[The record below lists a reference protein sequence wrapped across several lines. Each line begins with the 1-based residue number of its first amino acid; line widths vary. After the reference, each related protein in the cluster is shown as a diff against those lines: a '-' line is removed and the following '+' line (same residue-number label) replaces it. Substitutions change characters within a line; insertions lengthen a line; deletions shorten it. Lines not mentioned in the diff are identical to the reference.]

1 MSDEATTP
9 EDDAIDFEQPYQP
22 DEDED
27 TGAPEDKGREDEPSQ
42 PEPKRKA
49 PSGEYDHETDLS
61 LRSALRL
68 IEAAGISEGG
78 IELYALSHG
87 DFEPLSNALRGNKD
101 RDLILDLVKESYD
114 AFRHGEERKAAR
126 IASEIEE
133 FAGGKKA
140 WNDMRKWAEANAS
153 PEELADMKAAIE
165 QGGPAAR
172 LLVRLLKQIRSAPK
186 DDAGEYAEEEAP
198 RRTPRAS
205 HKRGPL
211 TAEEVNKRIDALYL
225 KYGEAAA
232 RRTPEY
238 RALMNAIN

>member
-1 MSDEATTP
+1 MSDEAAIP
-9 EDDAIDFEQPYQP
+9 EDDAPDFEQPYQP

-27 TGAPEDKGREDEPSQ
+27 TGAPEDKGRDDEPSKSEPERKSQ
-42 PEPKRKA
+42 PDEF
-49 PSGEYDHETDLS
+49 DHDADLN
-61 LRSALRL
+61 LQSALRL
-68 IEAAGISEGG
+68 IAAAGIPEDG
-78 IELYALSHG
+78 IEMYAASHG
-87 DFEPLSNALRGNKD
+87 DFERLSDALRGNKD
-101 RDLILDLVKESYD
+101 RDLILRLVKSSYD
-114 AFRHGEERKAAR
+114 AFMHGEERKAAR

-140 WNDMRKWAEANAS
+140 WNEMRKWAEANAS

-186 DDAGEYAEEEAP
+186 DDAGEGFEEETRVRAP
-198 RRTPRAS
+198 REPRR
-205 HKRGPL
+205 RGPL
-211 TAEEVNKRIDALYL
+211 TAEEVNQRIGDLYR
-225 KYGEAAA
+225 KYGNDA

>member
-1 MSDEATTP
+1 MNDEAAAP
-9 EDDAIDFEQPYQP
+9 EDDGIDFEQPYQP
-22 DEDED
+22 DEDEEV
-27 TGAPEDKGREDEPSQ
+27 GAPEEAPADESSQ
-42 PEPKRKA
+42 SEPERKA
-49 PSGEYDHETDLS
+49 SFDEFDHDADLN
-61 LRSALRL
+61 LQSALRL
-68 IEAAGISEGG
+68 IAAAGIPEDG
-78 IELYALSHG
+78 IEMYAASHG
-87 DFEPLSNALRGNKD
+87 DFERLSDSLRGNKD
-101 RDLILDLVKESYD
+101 RDLILRLVKSSYD

-165 QGGPAAR
+165 AGGPAAR

-186 DDAGEYAEEEAP
+186 DDAGEYAEEEVP
-198 RRTPRAS
+198 RRAPRAS

-211 TAEEVNKRIDALYL
+211 TAEEVNQRIGDLYR
-225 KYGEAAA
+225 KYGNDA

>member
-1 MSDEATTP
+1 MNEEAMTPDVDDIDVADTPGEDTESDAPKEKATSEEAATP
-9 EDDAIDFEQPYQP
+9 EYN
-22 DEDED
+22 
-27 TGAPEDKGREDEPSQ
+27 
-42 PEPKRKA
+42 PEPE
-49 PSGEYDHETDLS
+49 PDEYDHDADLN
-61 LRSALRL
+61 LQSALRL
-68 IEAAGISEGG
+68 ITAAGIPEDG
-78 IELYALSHG
+78 IEMYAASHG
-87 DFEPLSNALRGNKD
+87 DFERLSDALRGNKD
-101 RDLILDLVKESYD
+101 RDLILRLVKSSYD
-114 AFRHGEERKAAR
+114 AFMHAEERRTAR

-140 WNDMRKWAEANAS
+140 WADMRKWAESNAS

-186 DDAGEYAEEEAP
+186 DDADEYAEEEAP

-211 TAEEVNKRIDALYL
+211 TAEEVNKRIDALYF
-225 KYGEAAA
+225 KYGEASA

>member
-1 MSDEATTP
+1 MSDEAATL

-27 TGAPEDKGREDEPSQ
+27 TGAPEDKGRDDEPSQ
-42 PEPKRKA
+42 SEPERKA
-49 PSGEYDHETDLS
+49 SPDEFDHDADLN
-61 LRSALRL
+61 LQSALRL
-68 IEAAGISEGG
+68 IAAAGIPEDG
-78 IELYALSHG
+78 IEMYAASHG
-87 DFEPLSNALRGNKD
+87 DFERLSDALRGNKD
-101 RDLILDLVKESYD
+101 RDLILRLVKSSYD

-186 DDAGEYAEEEAP
+186 DDAGEYTEEE
-198 RRTPRAS
+198 TPRKPRATRRE
-205 HKRGPL
+205 HGPL
-211 TAEEVNKRIDALYL
+211 TPKEIKDRTNALYL
-225 KYGEAAA
+225 KYGEAVA
-232 RRTPEY
+232 RRMPEY

>member
-1 MSDEATTP
+1 MSDEAATP
-9 EDDAIDFEQPYQP
+9 EDDALDFEQPYQP
-22 DEDED
+22 DEDEEV
-27 TGAPEDKGREDEPSQ
+27 GAPEEAPADESSQSEPERKSPSDD
-42 PEPKRKA
+42 
-49 PSGEYDHETDLS
+49 YDHDADLS
-61 LRSALRL
+61 LQSALRL
-68 IEAAGISEGG
+68 IAAAGIPEDG
-78 IELYALSHG
+78 IEMYAASHG
-87 DFEPLSNALRGNKD
+87 DFERLSDALRGNKD
-101 RDLILDLVKESYD
+101 RDLILRLVKSSYD

-165 QGGPAAR
+165 QGGSAAR

-186 DDAGEYAEEEAP
+186 DEAGEYAEEEAP

-211 TAEEVNKRIDALYL
+211 TAEEVNQRIGDLYR
-225 KYGEAAA
+225 KYGNDA

>member
-1 MSDEATTP
+1 MSDEAVSP
-9 EDDAIDFEQPYQP
+9 EDDIIEDDHLYDDEGTEQQ
-22 DEDED
+22 EEA
-27 TGAPEDKGREDEPSQ
+27 APAEPSQ
-42 PEPKRKA
+42 SEPERKS
-49 PSGEYDHETDLS
+49 PPDDYDHDADLN
-61 LRSALRL
+61 LQSALRL
-68 IEAAGISEGG
+68 IAAAGIPEDG
-78 IELYALSHG
+78 IEMYAASHG
-87 DFEPLSNALRGNKD
+87 DFERLSNALRGNKD
-101 RDLILDLVKESYD
+101 RDLILRLVKSSHD

-198 RRTPRAS
+198 RRAPRAS

-211 TAEEVNKRIDALYL
+211 TAGEVNNRIAALYR
-225 KYGEAAA
+225 KYGNDA

>member
-1 MSDEATTP
+1 MSDEAATP
-9 EDDAIDFEQPYQP
+9 EDDILGFEHPYQP
-22 DEDED
+22 DEDEE
-27 TGAPEDKGREDEPSQ
+27 TGAPEESPAEESSPSEP
-42 PEPKRKA
+42 ERKA
-49 PSGEYDHETDLS
+49 PSDEFDHDADLN
-61 LRSALRL
+61 LQSALRL
-68 IEAAGISEGG
+68 IAAAGIPEDG
-78 IELYALSHG
+78 IEMYAASHG
-87 DFEPLSNALRGNKD
+87 DFERLSDSLRGNKD
-101 RDLILDLVKESYD
+101 RDLILRLVKSSYD

-186 DDAGEYAEEEAP
+186 DDADERAEEEVP
-198 RRTPRAS
+198 RKPRAS

-211 TAEEVNKRIDALYL
+211 TAEEVNQRIGDLYR
-225 KYGEAAA
+225 KYGNDA

>member
-1 MSDEATTP
+1 MSDEAATP
-9 EDDAIDFEQPYQP
+9 EDDILDFEQPYQP
-22 DEDED
+22 DEDEEV
-27 TGAPEDKGREDEPSQ
+27 GAPEGAPADESSQ
-42 PEPKRKA
+42 PEPERKA
-49 PSGEYDHETDLS
+49 SPDEFDHDADLN
-61 LRSALRL
+61 LQSALRL
-68 IEAAGISEGG
+68 IAAAGIPEDG
-78 IELYALSHG
+78 IEMYAASHG
-87 DFEPLSNALRGNKD
+87 DFERLSDALRGNKD
-101 RDLILDLVKESYD
+101 RDLILRLVKSSYD

-140 WNDMRKWAEANAS
+140 WDDMRKWAEANAS

-165 QGGPAAR
+165 AGGPAAR

-186 DDAGEYAEEEAP
+186 DDAGEYVEEDAP
-198 RRTPRAS
+198 RKPRTS

-211 TAEEVNKRIDALYL
+211 TAEEVNQRIGDLYR
-225 KYGEAAA
+225 KYGNDA

>member
-1 MSDEATTP
+1 MSDEAATP

-22 DEDED
+22 DEDEEV
-27 TGAPEDKGREDEPSQ
+27 GAPEGAPADESSQ
-42 PEPKRKA
+42 SEPERKA
-49 PSGEYDHETDLS
+49 SSDEFDHDADLN
-61 LRSALRL
+61 LQSALRL
-68 IEAAGISEGG
+68 IAAAGIPEDG
-78 IELYALSHG
+78 IEMYAASHG
-87 DFEPLSNALRGNKD
+87 DFERLSDALRGNKD
-101 RDLILDLVKESYD
+101 RDLILRLVKSSYD

-172 LLVRLLKQIRSAPK
+172 MLVRLLKQIRSAPK
-186 DDAGEYAEEEAP
+186 DDAGEGFEEDAP
-198 RRTPRAS
+198 RKPRAS

-211 TAEEVNKRIDALYL
+211 TAEEVNQRIGDLYR
-225 KYGEAAA
+225 KYGNDA

>member
-1 MSDEATTP
+1 MSDEAATP
-9 EDDAIDFEQPYQP
+9 EDDILDFERPYQP
-22 DEDED
+22 DDDEEV
-27 TGAPEDKGREDEPSQ
+27 GAPEEALAAEPSQ
-42 PEPKRKA
+42 PESERKA
-49 PSGEYDHETDLS
+49 PSDEFDHDADLN
-61 LRSALRL
+61 LQSALRL
-68 IEAAGISEGG
+68 ITAAGIPEDG
-78 IELYALSHG
+78 IEMYAASHG
-87 DFEPLSNALRGNKD
+87 DFERLSDALRGNKD
-101 RDLILDLVKESYD
+101 RDLILRLVKSSYD

-186 DDAGEYAEEEAP
+186 DDAGEYVEEEAP
-198 RRTPRAS
+198 RRAPRTS

-211 TAEEVNKRIDALYL
+211 TAEEVNQRIGDLYR
-225 KYGEAAA
+225 KYGNDA

>member
-1 MSDEATTP
+1 MSDEAATP

-27 TGAPEDKGREDEPSQ
+27 TGAPEDKGRDDEPSQ
-42 PEPKRKA
+42 SEPERKA
-49 PSGEYDHETDLS
+49 SPDEFDHDADLN
-61 LRSALRL
+61 LQSALRL
-68 IEAAGISEGG
+68 IAAAGIPEDG
-78 IELYALSHG
+78 IEMYAASHG
-87 DFEPLSNALRGNKD
+87 DFERLSDSLRGNKD
-101 RDLILDLVKESYD
+101 RDLILRLVKSSYD

-165 QGGPAAR
+165 AGGPAAR
-172 LLVRLLKQIRSAPK
+172 LLVRLLKQVRN
-186 DDAGEYAEEEAP
+186 AP
-198 RRTPRAS
+198 RAEAESSEETEELRKPRAS
-205 HKRGPL
+205 RREREAL
-211 TAEEVNKRIDALYL
+211 TPAVINRRIGDLYA
-225 KYGEAAA
+225 KYGTAAT
-232 RRTPEY
+232 RTPEY

>member
-1 MSDEATTP
+1 MSDEAATP

-27 TGAPEDKGREDEPSQ
+27 TGAPEDKGRDDEPSQ
-42 PEPKRKA
+42 SEPERKA
-49 PSGEYDHETDLS
+49 PSGEYDHDADLN
-61 LRSALRL
+61 LQSALRL
-68 IEAAGISEGG
+68 IAAAGIPEDG
-78 IELYALSHG
+78 IEMYAASHG
-87 DFEPLSNALRGNKD
+87 DFERLSDSLRGNKD
-101 RDLILDLVKESYD
+101 RDLILRLVKSSYD

-186 DDAGEYAEEEAP
+186 DDAGEYAEEEVP
-198 RRTPRAS
+198 RRTPRAT

-211 TAEEVNKRIDALYL
+211 TAGEVNKRIDALYL

>member
-1 MSDEATTP
+1 MSDEATSP
-9 EDDAIDFEQPYQP
+9 EDDIIDIEQPYQP
-22 DEDED
+22 DEDE
-27 TGAPEDKGREDEPSQ
+27 GAPEEEARAAEPSQ
-42 PEPKRKA
+42 PESERKS
-49 PSGEYDHETDLS
+49 PPDDYDHDADLS
-61 LRSALRL
+61 LQSALRL
-68 IEAAGISEGG
+68 IAAAGIPEDG
-78 IELYALSHG
+78 IEMYAASHG
-87 DFEPLSNALRGNKD
+87 DFERLSDALRGNKD
-101 RDLILDLVKESYD
+101 RDLILRLVKSSYD

-186 DDAGEYAEEEAP
+186 DDAGEYAEEDAP
-198 RRTPRAS
+198 RKPRAS

-211 TAEEVNKRIDALYL
+211 TAEEVNNRIAALYR
-225 KYGEAAA
+225 KYGNDA

>member
-22 DEDED
+22 DEDEEV
-27 TGAPEDKGREDEPSQ
+27 GAPEEAPADESSQ
-42 PEPKRKA
+42 PEPERKA
-49 PSGEYDHETDLS
+49 SPDEFDHDADLN
-61 LRSALRL
+61 LQSALRL
-68 IEAAGISEGG
+68 IAAAGIPEDG
-78 IELYALSHG
+78 IEMYAASHG
-87 DFEPLSNALRGNKD
+87 DFERLSDALRGNKD
-101 RDLILDLVKESYD
+101 RDLILRLVKSSYD
-114 AFRHGEERKAAR
+114 AFRNGEERKAAR

-133 FAGGKKA
+133 FAGGKKV

-165 QGGPAAR
+165 TGGPAAR

-198 RRTPRAS
+198 RRTPRTS

-211 TAEEVNKRIDALYL
+211 TAEEVNQRIGDLYR
-225 KYGEAAA
+225 KYGNDA

>member
-1 MSDEATTP
+1 MSDEAATP

-27 TGAPEDKGREDEPSQ
+27 TGAPEDKDRAEEPSQ
-42 PEPKRKA
+42 SEPERKS
-49 PSGEYDHETDLS
+49 PPDEFDHDADLN
-61 LRSALRL
+61 LQSALRL
-68 IEAAGISEGG
+68 IAAAGIPEDG
-78 IELYALSHG
+78 IEMYAASHG
-87 DFEPLSNALRGNKD
+87 DFERLSDALRGNKD
-101 RDLILDLVKESYD
+101 RDLILRLVKSSYD

-186 DDAGEYAEEEAP
+186 DDDGEGFEEEARVRAPREP
-198 RRTPRAS
+198 RR
-205 HKRGPL
+205 RGPL
-211 TAEEVNKRIDALYL
+211 TAEEVNQRIGDLYR
-225 KYGEAAA
+225 KYGNDA

>member
-1 MSDEATTP
+1 MSEAVNP
-9 EDDAIDFEQPYQP
+9 EDDVIDFEQPYQP

-27 TGAPEDKGREDEPSQ
+27 TGAPEDKGRDDEPSKSEPERKSQ
-42 PEPKRKA
+42 PDEF
-49 PSGEYDHETDLS
+49 DHDADLS
-61 LRSALRL
+61 LQSALRL
-68 IEAAGISEGG
+68 IAAAGIPVDG
-78 IELYALSHG
+78 IEMYAASHG
-87 DFEPLSNALRGNKD
+87 DFERLSDALRGNKD
-101 RDLILDLVKESYD
+101 RDLILRLVKSSYD
-114 AFRHGEERKAAR
+114 AFRHAEERKAAR

-186 DDAGEYAEEEAP
+186 DDDGEFVEEEAP
-198 RRTPRAS
+198 RPARREPRR
-205 HKRGPL
+205 RGPL
-211 TAEEVNKRIDALYL
+211 TAEEVNQRIGDLYR
-225 KYGEAAA
+225 KYGNDA